1 MQVIIYKFAD
11 GTTNLIKIT
20 DLETAQIIS
29 NMYGKGIVSN
39 ETLSKQLS
47 FVSDAAKEIEQANKD
62 ASKAAATDIMSRLA
76 EARGETTH
84 TDNN

>member
-29 NMYGKGIVSN
+29 DMYGKDIVGN

-47 FVSDAAKEIEQANKD
+47 FVTDAAKEIE
-62 ASKAAATDIMSRLA
+62 
-76 EARGETTH
+76 
-84 TDNN
+84 

>member
-20 DLETAQIIS
+20 DLETAQIIFS
-29 NMYGKGIVSN
+29 MYGKDIVGI

-47 FVSDAAKEIEQANKD
+47 FVADAAKEIE
-62 ASKAAATDIMSRLA
+62 
-76 EARGETTH
+76 
-84 TDNN
+84 